1 MSKEFLIRGFDELS
15 ITIEEI
21 GKYLGQTIQDM
32 MGRPTGKLVGLTA
45 DIKDEVQSVQIA
57 RTEGEV
63 TEHSVEFVRIVNGH
77 PVLLQPWRVEAED
90 LKREHGIIKRRRQAL
105 DLLLKD
111 GDIDQAEYNQLRSG
125 YEDVHKEITNKRDRL
140 IDSLKE
146 VEAKLEQQIG
156 DLQSALTNNK
166 MLYTAAEIDEPTYQ
180 TVTESIRSGLEI
192 SRKEMKDLNN
202 TRVSLQEIDSI
213 EAPKETVQFP
223 SPTVIPDVVVIKMK
237 EPT

>member
-1 MSKEFLIRGFDELS
+1 MNKESPIRRPDELS

-32 MGRPTGKLVGLTA
+32 MGRPAGKLVGLTA

-63 TEHSVEFVRIVNGH
+63 TEHSITFVRIVNGH

-90 LKREHGIIKRRRQAL
+90 LRREHGIVKRRRQAL
-105 DLLLKD
+105 ELLLKD

-125 YEDVHKEITNKRDRL
+125 YEDVHKDITTKRDRL
-140 IDSLKE
+140 IDSMKE
-146 VEAKLEQQIG
+146 VQAKLEQQIG
-156 DLQSALTNNK
+156 DLQGALTNNK
-166 MLYTAAEIDEPTYQ
+166 MLYTAAEIDESTYQ
-180 TVTESIRSGLEI
+180 TVTESIRAGLEI

-202 TRVSLQEIDSI
+202 TRLSLQEIDSI
-213 EAPKETVQFP
+213 EAAKETVQFP
-223 SPTVIPDVVVIKMK
+223 SQVSIPDVVVIKMK

>member
-1 MSKEFLIRGFDELS
+1 MS
-15 ITIEEI
+15 ITVEEI

-32 MGRPTGKLVGLTA
+32 MGRPAGKLVGLTA
-45 DIKDEVQSVQIA
+45 NIKDEVQSVQIA
-57 RTEGEV
+57 RAEGEV
-63 TEHSVEFVRIVNGH
+63 SEHAITFVRIIDGH
-77 PVLLQPWRVEAED
+77 PVILQAWRVEAED
-90 LKREHGIIKRRRQAL
+90 LKKEHGIIKRRRQAL
-105 DLLLKD
+105 ELLLKD

-125 YEDVHKEITNKRDRL
+125 YEDVGKDVITKRDKL

-146 VEAKLEQQIG
+146 VQARLEQQIR

-180 TVTESIRSGLEI
+180 TVTESIRAGLEI
-192 SRKEMKDLNN
+192 SRKEMKDLSN

-213 EAPKETVQFP
+213 ETTKETIRTSAP
-223 SPTVIPDVVVIKMK
+223 NGIPDVVVIKMK